1 MGAIEE
7 LFEIL
12 KKHENGEKIAL
23 LLLDYLSDE
32 RKSNLLITTLAS
44 LRDEI
49 AKYEHIKLTPAEKEA
64 YKLVLEKGCV
74 TFEDLSKLSVKFASF
89 KHRSHTS
96 VIMNSL
102 VEKGLIGKIKL
113 GKETIYAT
121 PKEAVLWALKE
132 IGKMPTE
139 CNPKEISELT
149 GLPIVKV
156 LEVLDELL

>member
-1 MGAIEE
+1 M
-7 LFEIL
+7 
-12 KKHENGEKIAL
+12 
-23 LLLDYLSDE
+23 LDYLSDK

-64 YKLVLEKGCV
+64 YKLVLENGCV

-102 VEKGLIGKIKL
+102 VEKGLIGKIKQGNYL
-113 GKETIYAT
+113 
-121 PKEAVLWALKE
+121 
-132 IGKMPTE
+132 
-139 CNPKEISELT
+139 CNT
-149 GLPIVKV
+149 
-156 LEVLDELL
+156 